1 MSNLEDT
8 TTNKDLKEQEAFEH
22 HQQENGGFAGEQLEG
37 GRIVDRERLEKR
49 LLRKLD
55 ARFSM

>member
-1 MSNLEDT
+1 MSNVEDPT
-8 TTNKDLKEQEAFEH
+8 SKDLKEQEAFEH
-22 HQQENGGFAGEQLEG
+22 HQQAALEAGPV
-37 GRIVDRERLEKR
+37 VDSERLEKR